1 MTALVPFLPISGT
14 TRSLQNS
21 RVLVLRSSENS
32 DVTNDEIEP
41 NGEETPSAAKEWQ
54 EKQGKASQHQA
65 KKKFAVVGG
74 GWGGWGAAKALCEAD
89 DVEVILIDAL
99 PDPTGKTPYLSKT
112 GKPGTSHGALSA
124 EVHNTDTSNWC
135 LVLL

>member
-1 MTALVPFLPISGT
+1 MKLVVFLSVFTCATALVPFLPISGT
-14 TRSLQNS
+14 TRSLNNPVALS
-21 RVLVLRSSENS
+21 SSE
-32 DVTNDEIEP
+32 DPDATNGEIESDAK
-41 NGEETPSAAKEWQ
+41 ETPSAAREWQ
-54 EKQGKASQHQA
+54 KKQLDTLQRQS

-112 GKPGTSHGALSA
+112 GKPGMYRVSIFPGHK
-124 EVHNTDTSNWC
+124 D
-135 LVLL
+135 